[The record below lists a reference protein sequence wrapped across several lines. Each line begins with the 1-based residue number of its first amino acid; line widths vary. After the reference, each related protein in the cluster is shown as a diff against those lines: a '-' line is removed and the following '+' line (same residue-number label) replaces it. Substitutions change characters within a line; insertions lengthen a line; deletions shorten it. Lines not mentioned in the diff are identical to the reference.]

1 MKKGFTL
8 REKREHYNGIV
19 KGTVPVKQDSKFSPA
34 EQIAYAK
41 GQADALNTGAR
52 ICAYKKATPAEREA
66 YRQKQAKK
74 RAEFKAGKSS
84 RSAGVRVEYIDDL
97 PYNDYY

>member
-19 KGTVPVKQDSKFSPA
+19 KGTVPVKKDSKFSAA
-34 EQIAYAK
+34 EQIAYAR

-74 RAEFKAGKSS
+74 RAEFKAKSS
-84 RSAGVRVEYIDDL
+84 RSSGGVFVDYSDEL